1 MTRAERTRSIK
12 YVLAESSRLLH
23 RRRDTK
29 INIRTGMQGKK
40 KKERKTK
47 NKEGSKAQKQAR
59 RKIVLKRLQSNKSSL
74 LCYKAE
80 TETLSHHLPSSSCS
94 RRQRYQVSL
103 LPLSSPPLPRT
114 NQRKTKQNCL
124 DSGAVATQVPLFS
137 RTVTLPH
144 DLLFHF
150 CIRRQQYQYGCP
162 FLSCTKKIGEK
173 IVLVQDDNIV
183 RPASPCQPQNYST
196 LIPTTYRV

>member
-1 MTRAERTRSIK
+1 MKEKTRKKRKREVPGRKKGTKARTSYSRRLHSSK
-12 YVLAESSRLLH
+12 SSR
-23 RRRDTK
+23 
-29 INIRTGMQGKK
+29 
-40 KKERKTK
+40 
-47 NKEGSKAQKQAR
+47 
-59 RKIVLKRLQSNKSSL
+59 